1 MKGMAEFGDRYA
13 AEASKMASVE
23 TDPVRKQELLEIASI
38 CARVPRFGAT
48 SFYEAVQSMT
58 LAHICIFMETLGE
71 TTCPGRIDQ
80 FLNPFY
86 EKDVAAGNI
95 SRES

>member
-38 CARVPRFGAT
+38 CARVPCFGAQL
-48 SFYEAVQSMT
+48 YEAVQSMT
-58 LAHICIFMETLGE
+58 LAHICIFMETLVKLHA
-71 TTCPGRIDQ
+71 Q
-80 FLNPFY
+80 
-86 EKDVAAGNI
+86 VVSI
-95 SRES
+95 SS